1 MDTASPD
8 ILKELLSVDGCDVE
22 TLTLLMLKYGLVM
35 G

>member
-8 ILKELLSVDGCDVE
+8 ILNAILTVDGCDVE
-22 TLTLLMLKYGLVM
+22 TLTLLMPKYGLAM